1 MNFQKQANYRA
12 RKKKVAATK
21 DTEAKIIKKEKYR
34 IRYLSRRTMALQ
46 SKLKDLQEK
55 LKQEGKAIK
64 NKEMII
70 SNSRKLKVKLTKQ
83 LKDMKAELSNSTMF
97 K

>member
-1 MNFQKQANYRA
+1 
-12 RKKKVAATK
+12 
-21 DTEAKIIKKEKYR
+21 
-34 IRYLSRRTMALQ
+34 MALQ

-83 LKDMKAELSNSTMF
+83 LKDMKAELSNSTLY